1 MAFNLKVYQVIHY
14 HYQHPY
20 YTKIE
25 ESNKE
30 MSSQCGDD
38 YTKKHETNL
47 ERKVMEEEVHRQFL
61 SAENSKV
68 EIDKKKLNLI

>member
-14 HYQHPY
+14 PFQHPY
-20 YTKIE
+20 YTHIE
-25 ESNKE
+25 ETNKE

-47 ERKVMEEEVHRQFL
+47 ERKVMDEEVHRQFDK
-61 SAENSKV
+61 ADKV
-68 EIDKKKLNLI
+68 RELKKLNIL